1 MKQHLWIV
9 NLLLLAINIVLFI
22 IFTAYTALG
31 LKPIG
36 NYISTGDIQ
45 TQLVIALVY
54 EFCFFIISAV
64 FAKIMNKDLSYKG
77 PDVLK
82 CISKRV
88 IVTVCLVALALI
100 VYTAVYGISA
110 EFAVMAVAML
120 FSILIQTGITRL
132 LKNS

>member
-22 IFTAYTALG
+22 IFIAYTVIG

-64 FAKIMNKDLSYKG
+64 FAKVMNKDLSYKG
-77 PDVLK
+77 TDVLK
-82 CISKRV
+82 CIPKRV

-100 VYTAVYGISA
+100 AYTAVYLRYLCGICGYGCSY
-110 EFAVMAVAML
+110 AV
-120 FSILIQTGITRL
+120 FNF
-132 LKNS
+132 NSDGYYASFEK